1 MPRDAL
7 LLLSR
12 LLLAALF
19 IPSGYH
25 ALADIT
31 GTTGYFADLGYTL

>member
-1 MPRDAL
+1 MPRNAL

-19 IPSGYH
+19 VPSGFQ
-25 ALADIT
+25 ALSDIA
-31 GTTGYFADLGYTL
+31 GTTGYFVNL